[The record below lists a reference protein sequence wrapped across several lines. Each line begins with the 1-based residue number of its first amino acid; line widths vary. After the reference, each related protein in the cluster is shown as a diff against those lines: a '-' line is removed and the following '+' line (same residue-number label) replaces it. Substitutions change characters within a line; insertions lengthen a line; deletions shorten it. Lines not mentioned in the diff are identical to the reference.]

1 MGKKKGKKDQ
11 LYPEGNWQAKISYS
25 TGTYLRLADQTQTVI
40 RGGEKIELPK
50 NLGKPGPRIPIG
62 QLDEY
67 GSELLQVMLDGTYS
81 IMEIV
86 EFFANYEPQ
95 PGVKF
100 NKKKFAKAHPPPT
113 PPESESEESEEEE
126 DEEVEEEEET
136 EEEPEEP
143 KDEEPKPEKP
153 KKKKKEKKKEPPPY
167 VFSLND
173 PDFLKI
179 PYMHPDKKKHTFEEW
194 FKILYS
200 VCDPKGLT
208 DMQCVDVM
216 EFRMGGSYQQ
226 ELRQMKREGRDL
238 PYIELHFLKKDMDTS
253 MIDKKMELVRSSL
266 KEKWGI
272 HMSYTLSDEL
282 GLHLVID
289 NVKSDSPAWAGGLRP
304 LDCIVSIHGWIISR
318 MKEAEVA
325 LSLFQACGNNAVV
338 SILKSHGVTEEDGA
352 IQELKCESWV

>member
-1 MGKKKGKKDQ
+1 MFM
-11 LYPEGNWQAKISYS
+11 
-25 TGTYLRLADQTQTVI
+25 
-40 RGGEKIELPK
+40 
-50 NLGKPGPRIPIG
+50 
-62 QLDEY
+62 
-67 GSELLQVMLDGTYS
+67 QVMLDGTYS

-126 DEEVEEEEET
+126 EEEMEEEEEVEEEEEM

-143 KDEEPKPEKP
+143 KEGEPKLEKP

-226 ELRQMKREGRDL
+226 ELRQMKGEGRDL

-253 MIDKKMELVRSSL
+253 VIDKKMELVRSSL

-272 HMSYTLSDEL
+272 HMSYTL
-282 GLHLVID
+282 
-289 NVKSDSPAWAGGLRP
+289 R
-304 LDCIVSIHGWIISR
+304 
-318 MKEAEVA
+318 
-325 LSLFQACGNNAVV
+325 
-338 SILKSHGVTEEDGA
+338 
-352 IQELKCESWV
+352 